1 MDGRGVVG
9 FWECR
14 DDGSVEIRSNQFNR
28 LLEGRLGG
36 TMGHSRINGLKN
48 LKCSLLIAAVTLSGV
63 LVSPVLGQLPISQL
77 TTLTPPGAKQGT
89 ELEVTVGGG
98 DLDNN
103 SQLIFSHP
111 GINAT
116 AKTTPAGEFDEA
128 PALVGN
134 VYIVTIDAGVPPG
147 VYDAR
152 VAGDFGLS
160 NPRSFAVGTKDEVKD
175 SGSNHSLKDA
185 QLVPVGTTINGVAD
199 ANNRDYYKFA
209 VTAGQRVVLQA
220 AGESIDSRL
229 DGTLVLFNAEGQ
241 ELANNRDSIG
251 LDPRIDY
258 TFKTEGE
265 YTVEIHDFVYRGGGE
280 YQYRLTL
287 DSSPRVD
294 YVFPPVGTIGSTQA
308 YTVYGTNLAGG
319 EPAEGVI
326 LSGAVMD
333 KVTAQITLPAADAL
347 ELRRHPS
354 AIWDGS
360 FSYRHEGLSP
370 FFISATDLPVVV
382 EKEGNNDA
390 ASATVV
396 TVPCVVAGQF
406 YPAGDLDWIEFEA
419 KKGDVFQLELYSQRL
434 GILSD
439 PVLLLQRVTTD
450 EEGKET
456 VAEVARVESPGD
468 RNGKIGTDFD
478 TSTDD
483 PSYRLVVNDDGRYR
497 VLVQDQIGG
506 ARSDPRITYQLRIRP
521 EKPDFRILAQPKQIK
536 VKDGNE
542 VKMFS
547 PVVRRGGTM
556 LIDVRIDRLE
566 GFSGEIQFAVEGLP
580 EGVTC
585 DGAMVTSQGTASL
598 VFQAADD
605 AASWIG
611 EIKIIGTAEING
623 EPVARTARCL
633 TVVWATANRTQTAAY
648 FRTTQGVWLSVIAG
662 ENEPAL
668 VKVGDS
674 QVLETSKG
682 GTLEIP
688 ITVTR
693 RDGVGGDIKLVAT
706 GLPGEVK
713 PGDVTIKGDA
723 TEGKLTMTITNAKA
737 QAGLYTYYLRGDAKV
752 KRPRNGA
759 AIALAQANQ
768 SRIAELKTKTD
779 EELKVA
785 TELRDKAEGDDKL
798 KAEEELKVVQEKVT
812 RVDAAKAAA
821 DKRLA
826 DTQKANAPKDT
837 DFAVVSTPIR
847 VRIVE
852 TPLVVTLAQAD
863 FAVKAAET
871 VQVPVTIERKYGF
884 AEAVELTVML
894 PGGVAG
900 VSAATLTIA
909 KDQSEGT
916 LEFITTDKAT
926 VGEHAVTVQAGG
938 TFNKIKVT
946 ANGQLKLKV
955 EPAAAGS

>member
-1 MDGRGVVG
+1 
-9 FWECR
+9 
-14 DDGSVEIRSNQFNR
+14 
-28 LLEGRLGG
+28 
-36 TMGHSRINGLKN
+36 
-48 LKCSLLIAAVTLSGV
+48 
-63 LVSPVLGQLPISQL
+63 
-77 TTLTPPGAKQGT
+77 
-89 ELEVTVGGG
+89 
-98 DLDNN
+98 
-103 SQLIFSHP
+103 
-111 GINAT
+111 
-116 AKTTPAGEFDEA
+116 
-128 PALVGN
+128 
-134 VYIVTIDAGVPPG
+134 
-147 VYDAR
+147 
-152 VAGDFGLS
+152 
-160 NPRSFAVGTKDEVKD
+160 
-175 SGSNHSLKDA
+175 
-185 QLVPVGTTINGVAD
+185 
-199 ANNRDYYKFA
+199 
-209 VTAGQRVVLQA
+209 
-220 AGESIDSRL
+220 
-229 DGTLVLFNAEGQ
+229 
-241 ELANNRDSIG
+241 
-251 LDPRIDY
+251 
-258 TFKTEGE
+258 
-265 YTVEIHDFVYRGGGE
+265 
-280 YQYRLTL
+280 
-287 DSSPRVD
+287 
-294 YVFPPVGTIGSTQA
+294 
-308 YTVYGTNLAGG
+308 
-319 EPAEGVI
+319 
-326 LSGAVMD
+326 
-333 KVTAQITLPAADAL
+333 
-347 ELRRHPS
+347 
-354 AIWDGS
+354 
-360 FSYRHEGLSP
+360 
-370 FFISATDLPVVV
+370 
-382 EKEGNNDA
+382 
-390 ASATVV
+390 
-396 TVPCVVAGQF
+396 
-406 YPAGDLDWIEFEA
+406 
-419 KKGDVFQLELYSQRL
+419 
-434 GILSD
+434 
-439 PVLLLQRVTTD
+439 
-450 EEGKET
+450 
-456 VAEVARVESPGD
+456 
-468 RNGKIGTDFD
+468 
-478 TSTDD
+478 
-483 PSYRLVVNDDGRYR
+483 
-497 VLVQDQIGG
+497 
-506 ARSDPRITYQLRIRP
+506 
-521 EKPDFRILAQPKQIK
+521 
-536 VKDGNE
+536 
-542 VKMFS
+542 
-547 PVVRRGGTM
+547 
-556 LIDVRIDRLE
+556 
-566 GFSGEIQFAVEGLP
+566 
-580 EGVTC
+580 
-585 DGAMVTSQGTASL
+585 MVTSQGTASL

-605 AASWIG
+605 AASWSG

-623 EPVARTARCL
+623 EPVKRTARCL
-633 TVVWATANRTQTAAY
+633 TVVWATANRTQTAAC
-648 FRTTQGVWLSVIAG
+648 FRTTRGVWLSVIAG

-768 SRIAELKTKTD
+768 TRIAELKTKTD

-785 TELRDKAEGDDKL
+785 TELRDKAEGDDKV

-863 FAVKAAET
+863 FTVKAAEK

-884 AEAVELTVML
+884 AEAVELTVTL